1 MRVADVLAVKGTD
14 VFTIDR
20 HRSVLDAAASLR
32 EHAIGALIV
41 TGGGQPV
48 AGILSERDI
57 VRGLAQYGHEVLQH
71 AVADLMSTEVV
82 TCALE
87 TTIAELMALM
97 TQHRIR
103 HLPVTSD
110 GRPIAMISI
119 GDVVKFR
126 LGELERDRQ
135 ELLEYVQGR

>member
-1 MRVADVLAVKGTD
+1 
-14 VFTIDR
+14 
-20 HRSVLDAAASLR
+20 
-32 EHAIGALIV
+32 
-41 TGGGQPV
+41 
-48 AGILSERDI
+48 
-57 VRGLAQYGHEVLQH
+57 LQH

-126 LGELERDRQ
+126 LGELDRQ